1 MIKITVEDIKNAV
14 KGTNFDFYG
23 VRVDGSILYHVGD
36 TANNSR
42 QLFQDPDFDDGELI
56 YPYIEDGVNKGLYD
70 AGELDGTCTIGFCP
84 DDDIPIAAAIKQL
97 KCILAILSM
106 FWAGTMLRV
115 EMTEF
120 QSTLPHT
127 GSDFLGGDFICYK
140 DISIHTPHTGS
151 DTSASIL

>member
-14 KGTNFDFYG
+14 KGTDFDFYG

-97 KCILAILSM
+97 KM
-106 FWAGTMLRV
+106 MW
-115 EMTEF
+115 
-120 QSTLPHT
+120 
-127 GSDFLGGDFICYK
+127 YK
-140 DISIHTPHTGS
+140 KS
-151 DTSASIL
+151 

>member
-14 KGTNFDFYG
+14 KGTDFDFYG

-97 KCILAILSM
+97 KM
-106 FWAGTMLRV
+106 Y
-115 EMTEF
+115 
-120 QSTLPHT
+120 P
-127 GSDFLGGDFICYK
+127 SDFIHVLGRDYAEGRNDR
-140 DISIHTPHTGS
+140 ISIHAPTHGER
-151 DTSASIL
+151 LFRRRFYLL

>member
-14 KGTNFDFYG
+14 KGTDFDFYG

-42 QLFQDPDFDDGELI
+42 QLFQDPDFDDDGELI

-84 DDDIPIAAAIKQL
+84 DDDMSIASAIKQL
-97 KCILAILSM
+97 KMYS
-106 FWAGTMLRV
+106 G
-115 EMTEF
+115 
-120 QSTLPHT
+120 
-127 GSDFLGGDFICYK
+127 DFIHVLGGDHAEDGNDRKELIIRNAEVLGAFN
-140 DISIHTPHTGS
+140 
-151 DTSASIL
+151 